1 MVGFTT
7 GKMLNKRGQSQV
19 AAIYGRQQADR
30 KRSTEGTFV
39 PWDPRLE
46 NNVC

>member
-19 AAIYGRQQADR
+19 AAIMDVNKQTGSVALKVHSSHGIR
-30 KRSTEGTFV
+30 G
-39 PWDPRLE
+39 
-46 NNVC
+46 